1 MNTSGLDV
9 VTSLEE
15 ERVPLGLGLAFCNEA
30 GTGKVFE
37 LELWCL
43 AQVGSRPRS
52 KLGGDG
58 SARTVGGSRSPAK
71 RQFTGSSYCWM
82 VLTFES

>member
-1 MNTSGLDV
+1 MNTSCVGDV
-9 VTSLEE
+9 NSLEE
-15 ERVPLGLGLAFCNEA
+15 ERVPLGLGFAFCNEA

-43 AQVGSRPRS
+43 AQVGSRPCS

-58 SARTVGGSRSPAK
+58 SARTVGGSRS
-71 RQFTGSSYCWM
+71 
-82 VLTFES
+82 